1 MGIKVLIYRKKGKL
15 FKMNLMRKN
24 ETRMEE
30 RMYFMKAVGFF
41 ESLSIDNS
49 ESLQNITK
57 DKPKAEDH
65 DILVRVKAV
74 SVNPVDTKV
83 RMSGAEKT
91 EEARILG
98 FDAAGIVEEVGE
110 RCQLFKPG
118 DEVYYAGDITRP
130 GTNSEFHLVD
140 ERIAGKKPKS
150 LSFAES
156 AAMPLTMLTAWEG
169 LFERMGI
176 SSEKDKRKP
185 ILIIGGA
192 GGAGSAAIQ
201 LAKLAG
207 LEVIAT
213 ASREES
219 ADWCRELGA
228 DHIINHKQELLPQ
241 LQQSGF
247 PDVPYIFCL
256 NDTAGHWES
265 MAEIISPQGI
275 VCSIVETE
283 EKLDL
288 TMLQHKSAAFVWE
301 FMFTRSTYMTDD
313 VREQHR
319 ILNEAAEMI
328 DKGVLRS
335 TLTETLSP
343 INAEQIREAHR
354 KVESGRMIG
363 KVVIAED

>member
-1 MGIKVLIYRKKGKL
+1 
-15 FKMNLMRKN
+15 
-24 ETRMEE
+24 
-30 RMYFMKAVGFF
+30 MKAVGFF
-41 ESLSIDNS
+41 ESLSIDNNK
-49 ESLQNITK
+49 SLQNITK
-57 DKPKAEDH
+57 DKPTAEDH

-83 RMSGAEKT
+83 RMSGEEKT
-91 EEARILG
+91 SEAQVLG
-98 FDAAGIVEEVGE
+98 FDAAGVVEEVGE

-118 DEVYYAGDITRP
+118 DEVYYAGDVSRP

-140 ERIAGKKPKS
+140 ERIVGRKPKS

-156 AAMPLTMLTAWEG
+156 AAMPLTTLTAWEG

-185 ILIIGGA
+185 VLILGGA
-192 GGAGSAAIQ
+192 GGVGSVAIQ

-213 ASREES
+213 ASREQS

-228 DHIINHKQELLPQ
+228 DHIINHKEELLPQ
-241 LQQSGF
+241 LQQAGF

-256 NDTAGHWES
+256 NDTAGHWED
-265 MAEIISPQGI
+265 MAEIVSPQGI
-275 VCSIVETE
+275 ICSIVETE
-283 EKLDL
+283 EKLNL
-288 TMLQHKSAAFVWE
+288 TLLQHKSAAFVWE
-301 FMFTRSTYMTDD
+301 FMFTRSSYMTDD

-319 ILNEAAEMI
+319 ILNEAGEMM

-343 INAEQIREAHR
+343 IDAEHIREGHE